1 MAYLKKRGK
10 NSWRITLSL
19 GIDNNGKRIR
29 KRITIK
35 AKNKTEAKRKATI
48 IEAKY
53 LKKDIAVD
61 INYTFKEYL
70 IIWLQNHKNNL
81 KRTTFAGYEMKVQ
94 KHIIPALGEIKLKGL
109 NKHHIK
115 NYYKNK
121 RRNGRINGS
130 GGLSS
135 TTVHNHHVLIK
146 HALKDAVNEGL
157 IDNNPAELVEAPKKK
172 KYHDYNI
179 LNPKQ
184 IKNLLEK
191 AKKLYPTNYE
201 LIYFTLYTGLR
212 RGEVLG
218 LRWKDVNF
226 KKKNISIKNTLLRNP
241 DGGNPIQ
248 TYPKSK
254 SSFRTIPLTDNTLK
268 ILKNK
273 KNIHSRKNI
282 LNPKQL
288 VFCDINGE
296 PLRPSTFSKRFS
308 RLVKKCNLDI
318 RFHDLRH
325 THATIL
331 FKQGIHPKVVQSRLG
346 HSNISTTLD
355 TYTHDDSEIQIK
367 AIKKIENSDYNV
379 SLDD

>member
-157 IDNNPAELVEAPKKK
+157 
-172 KYHDYNI
+172 
-179 LNPKQ
+179 
-184 IKNLLEK
+184 
-191 AKKLYPTNYE
+191 
-201 LIYFTLYTGLR
+201 
-212 RGEVLG
+212 
-218 LRWKDVNF
+218 
-226 KKKNISIKNTLLRNP
+226 SI
-241 DGGNPIQ
+241 
-248 TYPKSK
+248 
-254 SSFRTIPLTDNTLK
+254 
-268 ILKNK
+268 
-273 KNIHSRKNI
+273 
-282 LNPKQL
+282 
-288 VFCDINGE
+288 
-296 PLRPSTFSKRFS
+296 
-308 RLVKKCNLDI
+308 
-318 RFHDLRH
+318 
-325 THATIL
+325 
-331 FKQGIHPKVVQSRLG
+331 
-346 HSNISTTLD
+346 
-355 TYTHDDSEIQIK
+355 
-367 AIKKIENSDYNV
+367 
-379 SLDD
+379 